1 MILSASRRTD
11 IPAFYSEWFINRLR
25 EGFVLVPN
33 PYNAKQLHRV
43 MLSPDIIDCIV
54 FWTKDA
60 TPIIDKLSRIEELGY
75 KDYYFE
81 FTITAYDESM
91 ERQLRPK
98 KEVIDTF
105 RTLSDRIGP
114 RRVDWRFDPIILNNQ
129 ITEEL
134 ILTRF
139 EEMCKVLATYTTKCI
154 ISFVDIY
161 KHMSPDLKDLS
172 DEKKEYM
179 AKYLS
184 EIASSYNLCLYACSE
199 EKDFSFFGINHSA
212 CIDKE
217 KIENIIGYQLLTR
230 KDAGQRK
237 ACDCVESVDIGVYNT
252 CNNGCVYCYATKS
265 QKLSERN
272 RLLHNPHS
280 PMLIG
285 APNGDEIVIPKIG
298 RSFKNYQYHI
308 RYGD

>member
-25 EGFVLVPN
+25 KGFVLVPN
-33 PYNAKQLHRV
+33 PYNTKQLSRIT
-43 MLSPDIIDCIV
+43 LSPEIIDCIV

-60 TPIIDKLSRIEELGY
+60 TPMIDKLSCLEELGY

-81 FTITAYDESM
+81 FTITAYDESI
-91 ERQLRPK
+91 EKQLRPK
-98 KEVIDTF
+98 SEIINTF
-105 RTLSDRIGP
+105 QRLSDKIGAD
-114 RRVDWRFDPIILNNQ
+114 RVDWRFDPIILNDQ
-129 ITEEL
+129 ITEVL

-139 EEMCKVLATYTTKCI
+139 EEMCKMLAAYTTKCI
-154 ISFVDIY
+154 TSFVDIY
-161 KHMSPDLKDLS
+161 KHTPPAFQNMP

-184 EIASSYNLCLYACSE
+184 EIASSYNLHLYTCSE
-199 EKDFSFFGINHSA
+199 EKDFSSFGINRSA
-212 CIDKE
+212 CLDKE
-217 KIENIIGYQLLTR
+217 KIENIVGYQLLTR

-237 ACDCVESVDIGVYNT
+237 ACGCMESIDIGVYNT
-252 CNNGCVYCYATKS
+252 CNHGCVYCYATKS
-265 QKLSERN
+265 HKTSEKN

-285 APNGDEIVIPKIG
+285 VPNGDEIVIPKTG
-298 RSFKNYQYHI
+298 KSLKNRQLPISYK
-308 RYGD
+308 D